1 MLPLILVFLFHHFG
15 FSKIRQNGGKRW
27 KGVDWI
33 IVGVFSCRTL
43 VEGSVVVVGRRVPI
57 EDTPLH
63 GGGSFHCRLLD
74 YGRALDLPNSWE

>member
-1 MLPLILVFLFHHFG
+1 MLPLILVLFFHHFG

-43 VEGSVVVVGRRVPI
+43 VEG
-57 EDTPLH
+57 EDGVWL
-63 GGGSFHCRLLD
+63 S
-74 YGRALDLPNSWE
+74 